1 MGYING
7 NGIYIYDEADVV
19 TPFSEFENKG
29 QRSVSTAIDTV
40 NTRID
45 NLADT
50 SWTPYVPTLLN
61 MNSGIGKV
69 KGFWRGDEN
78 EVTVQFSV
86 VFGGSGWSMGTD
98 PGFTLP
104 VPAVVP
110 LHAFAAYAGT
120 GGTFIGGS
128 VAPLFVLARN
138 TSQTQVTLFALA
150 PNTSGYINI
159 NSTTPQTWGPG
170 SAMSIQFSY
179 RPASS

>member
-1 MGYING
+1 MGYVDG
-7 NGIYIYDEADVV
+7 EGIYIYDETDAV

-29 QRSVSTAIDTV
+29 QRSVSAALTAV
-40 NTRID
+40 GERIAS
-45 NLADT
+45 LADT

-61 MNSGIGKV
+61 MNKGTTGQI

-86 VFGGSGWSMGTD
+86 VFGGSNWSMGTD

-159 NSTTPQTWGPG
+159 NPTTPQTWGAG

-179 RPASS
+179 RPA